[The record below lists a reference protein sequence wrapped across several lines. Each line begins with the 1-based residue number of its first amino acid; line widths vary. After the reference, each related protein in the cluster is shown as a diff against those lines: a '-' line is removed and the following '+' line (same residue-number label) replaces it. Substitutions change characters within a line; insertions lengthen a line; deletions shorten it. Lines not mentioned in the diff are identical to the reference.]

1 MKHLS
6 IPKIGFGIL
15 MTFLLAFGVQGTAD
29 ALTFGTTRT
38 GDLQTVT
45 LSNATEFKISF
56 SVSLDSNTT
65 AIKKDGKLVSDD
77 RNTRINSSGYKVTD
91 VGTSEYRKINT
102 DVTLTDS
109 SGNSLS
115 GGKYY
120 YLTGTTTYTEVTL
133 SNSTAVVSNGSTDSR
148 AQVYYVSGTNAYTVY
163 YSTTD
168 PPTSSNRKAVY
179 ATPDA
184 KVDDTNRYHYNQE
197 SISITVP
204 ESTTLKK
211 VESYTVSKTGGSGVT
226 HTMDELKDSEKEK
239 KLSSTTIDL
248 TYTATDVGTYTIT
261 IRDTTDSADRPLGTT
276 LTSLTFTVYV
286 VEQGINVAS
295 NATLSL
301 GNSVIDGHQT
311 RHAVDNILSV
321 TVEGDENI
329 PLRFEVLDGPGQFY
343 VRVDSDRKTSKK
355 DPLDTSS
362 AAAVNRVFFDMNGS
376 TNRVRVSVPSGPT
389 AVKPVTVIY
398 SYGHPSITISDDTGN
413 NQYGSPNAQLPTALS
428 VKVTD
433 EKGSTISGFPVKFD
447 PSDNGVLVPIPGTTV
462 YVDENNVWGISDFT
476 ALRDTKTVTIHQGI
490 TNPRSPTAGTA
501 AWVQTD
507 NSGIAEV
514 YLRLGNVG
522 AHTVQASIPGTNTRF
537 DATARVTAGLPTI
550 EIASGNN
557 QRSDDNGN
565 LESPLVVRVKDA
577 AGSLLQNKTV
587 TFTTTKGYLTVGSS
601 SNRSV
606 TDITDQN
613 GEASAIYQLGNY
625 SGAAT
630 VVANITN
637 ASDATPTYN
646 LDVTFNI
653 NGTGSTTTPPA
664 TQQPTPQQPTT
675 TPTTFTVSPSSITGA
690 PGSTQTLTVTTPA
703 GSTAQVG
710 NIILG
715 QYLNAGGSASPTTG
729 TGSFTSTLTLP
740 STAGTYNLIVNIG
753 SDRRTIPVTVS
764 TTTTTTQTGTL
775 SVSVP
780 FSGAPGSQ
788 QQATVTATDSA
799 GTAASGVTVT
809 LAVTNGGGT
818 FSPASV
824 TTGTNGTATS
834 TLTRGTASGT
844 NYFATA
850 TATGY
855 TEYRTR
861 LSITGGS
868 TPPTTTTPT
877 TPTTTPTTPAVSG
890 DPSSIKINGQST
902 RSGATVNQALAAPLV
917 VEVLDSNSRS
927 VAEARVV
934 FQVKT
939 GQGRL
944 SQRGNG
950 RAIAV
955 ETDSRGYARATYTPL
970 SANSTVEAR
979 VGGVTERVT
988 FTITTG
994 AATPDTGTSGTAGAK
1009 TYKRG
1014 DAISLSSDG
1023 ILRFTDK
1030 RTVNGTVYTC
1040 VSSEEC
1046 VIAYGTLSRG
1056 EIEATAVPKVE
1067 AKTYKRGDAISLSPD
1082 GVLRFTDKHRQNGAV
1097 YTCVSSGEC
1106 VVAYGTLSKGEI
1118 QVSMATASIPSDAA
1132 RPIDP
1137 EVLMGA
1143 AQRPPMLWV
1152 DGGSLY
1158 ALVGA
1163 DVQEFATG
1171 IENVQNL
1178 AVSGNKVYWTE
1189 RTGENAG
1196 TINAMNLDGTGAKQ
1210 LVSIKAV
1217 PQGIAVDS
1225 VGKRLYWTNSHGWIQ
1240 SSNLQGT
1247 ARRNVAKGLSNPMG
1261 IAVAAGKTVYWTEE
1275 GPSSPELLNG
1285 HTGQSVPGV
1294 SVAISGNTLYWTQR
1308 TGENAG
1314 TIHSVNLNGTGAKQL
1329 VSIKAVPMGI
1339 TVDSAGK
1346 RLYWTNSHGW
1356 IQSSNLQG
1364 TARRNVAKGL
1374 GSPGGI
1380 ALSANIK
1387 APATTK
1393 TPTKTP
1399 TPAKPNY
1406 DVDGSGTVDNADLFL
1421 VSLAVGTNNAKYDLN
1436 GDGTVN
1442 DKDIAL
1448 VRDNRDNGAA
1458 AAPMVVGV
1466 KLTAEQVDRLQA
1478 QIDLL
1483 IASGDRSPDA
1493 LKTLVY
1499 LQQLIA
1505 TARPEKT
1512 QLLANYPNP
1521 FNPETW
1527 IPYELATDTN
1537 VRITIY
1543 NAQGVVI
1550 RTLQLG
1556 QQSAGYYTDRERAAY
1571 WDGRNA
1577 LGEQVASGVYFY
1589 QLETDEMSALR
1600 KMVILK

>member
-6 IPKIGFGIL
+6 IPKIGNLGIL
-15 MTFLLAFGVQGTAD
+15 LTLVLAFSVIDTAD
-29 ALTFGTTRT
+29 ALSFTSQITRTDKPNVSFVYPGETFKVEFTVSLVSDTANPVETGTTQGSSSARKNTDVTHAGETVTPENASDFYYYDRTSGDTTTRT
-38 GDLQTVT
+38 WVTKANAYHYNEEKISIDPDDNSDISIVSIEDHLVTNSSGNAYELSETAIFPGTTTKQLTSTTITVKCKVSSNPTVGEHTFTVTDETADADRPLVGDKRVPKATSPTAFKITVVQRIPAPGNIPTLSSVSATSIIRAHDTRTPITATLADAGSGSAQWYEVDFAIASGSSGTLSENQDGTGNTGTSLTAYTDTSRTATVYLRPSGSTTKVQVTVAGRSPGSTTSTHSQTVT
-45 LSNATEFKISF
+45 LFYQSF
-56 SVSLDSNTT
+56 NL
-65 AIKKDGKLVSDD
+65 
-77 RNTRINSSGYKVTD
+77 
-91 VGTSEYRKINT
+91 E
-102 DVTLTDS
+102 
-109 SGNSLS
+109 
-115 GGKYY
+115 
-120 YLTGTTTYTEVTL
+120 
-133 SNSTAVVSNGSTDSR
+133 
-148 AQVYYVSGTNAYTVY
+148 
-163 YSTTD
+163 
-168 PPTSSNRKAVY
+168 
-179 ATPDA
+179 
-184 KVDDTNRYHYNQE
+184 
-197 SISITVP
+197 
-204 ESTTLKK
+204 
-211 VESYTVSKTGGSGVT
+211 
-226 HTMDELKDSEKEK
+226 
-239 KLSSTTIDL
+239 
-248 TYTATDVGTYTIT
+248 
-261 IRDTTDSADRPLGTT
+261 AD
-276 LTSLTFTVYV
+276 
-286 VEQGINVAS
+286 
-295 NATLSL
+295 
-301 GNSVIDGHQT
+301 QT
-311 RHAVDNILSV
+311 
-321 TVEGDENI
+321 
-329 PLRFEVLDGPGQFY
+329 LDGPGG
-343 VRVDSDRKTSKK
+343 
-355 DPLDTSS
+355 
-362 AAAVNRVFFDMNGS
+362 NGQ
-376 TNRVRVSVPSGPT
+376 SGLKGTRLANPF
-389 AVKPVTVIY
+389 V
-398 SYGHPSITISDDTGN
+398 
-413 NQYGSPNAQLPTALS
+413 

-433 EKGSTISGFPVKFD
+433 
-447 PSDNGVLVPIPGTTV
+447 GT
-462 YVDENNVWGISDFT
+462 
-476 ALRDTKTVTIHQGI
+476 
-490 TNPRSPTAGTA
+490 
-501 AWVQTD
+501 
-507 NSGIAEV
+507 NSGISGQAVTFYISGQPSGGAPPTPPTTANDPALFPDTGSGFRAE
-514 YLRLGNVG
+514 
-522 AHTVQASIPGTNTRF
+522 P
-537 DATARVTAGLPTI
+537 VTAGGTAGNDDVGYNRLVVRTDSRGEAKVFLRLENVSGSHTVTATFSGI
-550 EIASGNN
+550 TREFTARALASVGTLVLRVDTENSV
-557 QRSDDNGN
+557 QEQSTARLTTASK
-565 LESPLVVRVKDA
+565 PLVVRVLAGGVSELSGQAVRFTTADGA
-577 AGSLLQNKTV
+577 LTPRREAQELNDNDRTNAGSPQSTP
-587 TFTTTKGYLTVGSS
+587 TDRTILT
-601 SNRSV
+601 NAR
-606 TDITDQN
+606 
-613 GEASAIYQLGNY
+613 GEAWIDYTGGNTEGPVTIFARAY
-625 SGAAT
+625 AHTPSGNN
-630 VVANITN
+630 V
-637 ASDATPTYN
+637 
-646 LDVTFNI
+646 DVTSFSRIDSANQVI
-653 NGTGSTTTPPA
+653 FRVNVGGSTTPPPTPP
-664 TQQPTPQQPTT
+664 PTTT
-675 TPTTFTVSPSSITGA
+675 TPTPPTVSVSPTSISGA
-690 PGSTQTLTVTTPA
+690 PGSTQTLTITGPT
-703 GSTAQVG
+703 TAQLTIG
-710 NIILG
+710 G
-715 QYLNAGGSASPTTG
+715 LNFSVAGGTVSPSSG
-729 TGSFTSTLTLP
+729 TGNLTSTLTLP
-740 STAGTYNLIVNIG
+740 STVGTYSLTVNDAGTTVQ
-753 SDRRTIPVTVS
+753 TVS
-764 TTTTTTQTGTL
+764 VNVTTATTPTQTTGTL
-775 SVSVP
+775 SISVP
-780 FSGAPGSQ
+780 FSGAPGSTQ
-788 QQATVTATDSA
+788 TATLTATGSD

-818 FSPASV
+818 FNPASV
-824 TTGTNGTATS
+824 TTGDTGTATS
-834 TLTRGTASGT
+834 TLTRGTTAGT

-855 TEYRTR
+855 TEARTR
-861 LSITGGS
+861 ITITGGS

-877 TPTTTPTTPAVSG
+877 TPAVSG
-890 DPSSIKINGQST
+890 DPSSLTINGQAT
-902 RSGATVNQALAAPLV
+902 RSGVTVNQALAAPLV
-917 VEVLDSNSRS
+917 VEVLDSNGRS

-1040 VSSEEC
+1040 VSDEEC

-1056 EIEATAVPKVE
+1056 EIQATAVPKVE
-1067 AKTYKRGDAISLSPD
+1067 AKTYKRGDAISLSPE
-1082 GVLRFTDKHRQNGAV
+1082 GVLRFTDKHTVNGTV

-1118 QVSMATASIPSDAA
+1118 QVSMATASIPSDAS

-1137 EVLMGA
+1137 EVLLNA
-1143 AQRPPMLWV
+1143 ANRPPMLWV

-1163 DVQEFATG
+1163 DVQEFAIG
-1171 IENVQNL
+1171 VENVQNL

-1314 TIHSVNLNGTGAKQL
+1314 TIHSVNLNGTGAKHL

-1339 TVDSAGK
+1339 TVDPVGK

-1380 ALSANIK
+1380 VLSANIK
-1387 APATTK
+1387 APATPT

-1527 IPYELATDTN
+1527 IPYELATDTD

-1550 RTLQLG
+1550 RTLPLG

-1589 QLETDEMSALR
+1589 QLETDEMSSLR